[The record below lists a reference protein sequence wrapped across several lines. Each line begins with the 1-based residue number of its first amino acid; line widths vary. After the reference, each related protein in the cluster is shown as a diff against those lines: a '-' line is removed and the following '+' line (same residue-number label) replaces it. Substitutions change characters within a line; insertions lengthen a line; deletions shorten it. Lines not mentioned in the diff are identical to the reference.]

1 MRDKYTASILFACL
15 FVLEPAFAE
24 ETTNKV
30 EYSCKNHFINEIEQM
45 LDVTDRLW
53 QEKGMKFTLKCRH
66 TQNNEDEFIRS
77 YQDELEFTVETPGQE

>member
-53 QEKGMKFTLKCRH
+53 
-66 TQNNEDEFIRS
+66 
-77 YQDELEFTVETPGQE
+77 